1 MLLREGE
8 DSMDYDK
15 LLNLGTELGRR
26 LMSSGAEIYRVEES
40 IRRLLQAYGLTTG
53 EVFAIPNCIIASLV
67 TPEGQVLT
75 RVRRMPS
82 HGTDIYQLERCN
94 DLCRRLCV
102 ETPPLDEAER
112 RMDDLLS
119 SRRYYSFPAQL
130 LAYFVGAAAF
140 VPFFGG
146 TWRDALCGGLCGV
159 AIGLCLT
166 FLSRLGTNLF
176 FKTVAGGTVS
186 GLLALG
192 LRVVGLGQNVDF
204 ITIGALMILVP
215 GVLFTN
221 AMRDIMAGDMMA
233 GISKAAE
240 ALLIGMA
247 IALGTGVSLWLARLL
262 WGGAV

>member
-1 MLLREGE
+1 MNEGL
-8 DSMDYDK
+8 SLDYDR
-15 LLNLGTELGRR
+15 LLNLSMEMGYR
-26 LMSSGAEIYRVEES
+26 LLESGAEIYRVEES
-40 IRRLLQAYGLTTG
+40 IRRLLQAYGLATG

-146 TWRDALCGGLCGV
+146 TWRDALCGGLCGM

-221 AMRDIMAGDMMA
+221 AMRDIMAGDIMA

>member
-1 MLLREGE
+1 M
-8 DSMDYDK
+8 
-15 LLNLGTELGRR
+15 
-26 LMSSGAEIYRVEES
+26 
-40 IRRLLQAYGLTTG
+40 
-53 EVFAIPNCIIASLV
+53 
-67 TPEGQVLT
+67 
-75 RVRRMPS
+75 
-82 HGTDIYQLERCN
+82 
-94 DLCRRLCV
+94 
-102 ETPPLDEAER
+102 DEAEK
-112 RMDDLLS
+112 RMADLLA
-119 SRRYYSFPAQL
+119 SRQYYSFPVQL
-130 LAYFVGAAAF
+130 VAYFVGAAAF